1 MNLDGRVGHN
11 ILEIRKPSSNVAS
24 SSFNNP
30 PTAYPISAPCRTSGE
45 VRPHLDY
52 YLIGGGFFPNQ

>member
-30 PTAYPISAPCRTSGE
+30 PTVYPISAP
-45 VRPHLDY
+45 L
-52 YLIGGGFFPNQ
+52 PNSEWS